1 MLKRIDNIN
10 EYFAR
15 SSAEDTFGNLVSKLQ
30 TFKDSKI
37 KDLDAKSIGEILK
50 VYCSDLGLNY
60 AKIFKNK
67 DTEDFNLEDF
77 VDWFDASGT
86 TGNFVFDF
94 GFMDSRYPKLS
105 IETLIKLIKL
115 DDKLSNIVK
124 RYAIKHNIITPDG
137 REVTRYDADEKP
149 KKGNVVPFDKLCRW
163 VLVDMNSVGAE
174 PITDL
179 NAFTS
184 TNLSNYSDKDI
195 INPKLF
201 NDTLKILKAEYE
213 GRTSESLT
221 EEKEDEV
228 ILDTDI
234 EAVSKDEVDET
245 ESSADVDVEETEEK
259 ETEVTLEK
267 DDPEI
272 SDAYMKTGIKEL
284 VNQLITDFWGV
295 ISKINSGITT
305 IDYDFKGDEKE
316 SLLEILNNVAD
327 EATISVGMLS
337 KASSLLD
344 EKALKLMT
352 QGEKKADK
360 LIRK

>member
-1 MLKRIDNIN
+1 MLKRIDEVKTPANIV
-10 EYFAR
+10 YAGLK
-15 SSAEDTFGNLVSKLQ
+15 DKLQ
-30 TFKDSKI
+30 SYDTPLKELSCTA
-37 KDLDAKSIGEILK
+37 LQEILK
-50 VYCSDLGLNY
+50 TYSADLGLNHNKIY
-60 AKIFKNK
+60 ANRETDKVIS
-67 DTEDFNLEDF
+67 DLI
-77 VDWFDASGT
+77 DWFSASGS
-86 TGNFVFDF
+86 TGNFILDF
-94 GFMDSRYPKLS
+94 AAKDGKYDGLS
-105 IETLIKLIKL
+105 FETIYKLIQL
-115 DDKLSNIVK
+115 DPKMQKAIIEFGK
-124 RYAIKHNIITPDG
+124 RYRLINKDGKEIVRLDPLERGVRG
-137 REVTRYDADEKP
+137 REVPFYELCEWIFKSLNTLP
-149 KKGNVVPFDKLCRW
+149 KNTLKSLD
-163 VLVDMNSVGAE
+163 
-174 PITDL
+174 DL
-179 NAFTS
+179 DI
-184 TNLSNYSDKDI
+184 TNLEIPEKDTDDDKYYYKKPDSE
-195 INPKLF
+195 LF
-201 NDTLKILKAEYE
+201 KSTLEALKHIYYNLN
-213 GRTSESLT
+213 ES
-221 EEKEDEV
+221 KEDEF
-228 ILDTDI
+228 ILNTDI
-234 EAVSKDEVDET
+234 EAVSKDEADEIKN
-245 ESSADVDVEETEEK
+245 SADVDVEETEEK